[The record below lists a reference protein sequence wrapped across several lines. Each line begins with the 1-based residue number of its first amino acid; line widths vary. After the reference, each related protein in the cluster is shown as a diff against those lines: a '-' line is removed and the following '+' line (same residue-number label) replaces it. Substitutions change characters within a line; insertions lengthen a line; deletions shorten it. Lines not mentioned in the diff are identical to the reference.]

1 MAQYWRVFKLSF
13 SNVIFQCKFIRI
25 DLIFSP
31 LVDEGV
37 VWEHMSVINAH
48 RSMSPDGMHPRVL
61 RKLAEVIA
69 KPFSI
74 IFERSSRTDEVPEDW
89 RIANAILIF
98 KKGKKENP
106 GNNRPVSLT
115 AVPGKVLALTILPL
129 LANFE
134 QHHSPCI
141 VWRCC
146 LFWTSFWSS

>member
-1 MAQYWRVFKLSF
+1 MKNFMAQYWRVFKLSF

-74 IFERSSRTDEVPEDW
+74 IFERSSRTDEVPED
-89 RIANAILIF
+89 
-98 KKGKKENP
+98 
-106 GNNRPVSLT
+106 
-115 AVPGKVLALTILPL
+115 
-129 LANFE
+129 
-134 QHHSPCI
+134 
-141 VWRCC
+141 
-146 LFWTSFWSS
+146 